1 MHVCHGTI
9 LRGYKGSIVDGN
21 SMTSLGRQRGG
32 AGGMRAPVGVR
43 ETWSSMS
50 SAALFDC
57 CATVSLLAVAVG
69 VLCVCVCVGGGRHC
83 LVPQLLLQRSFEIGL
98 PRYDMELIFVL
109 EYRAIL
115 LISGCH
121 LQ

>member
-69 VLCVCVCVGGGRHC
+69 VLCVCVWGGGGGIVLCH
-83 LVPQLLLQRSFEIGL
+83 SFYSSGVLKLDSRVTIWNSYLFLNIGL
-98 PRYDMELIFVL
+98 FY
-109 EYRAIL
+109 
-115 LISGCH
+115 
-121 LQ
+121 